1 MADGYRR
8 HEPWRRTSI
17 SHEPSASSHSLFSRR
32 SFLAAALAV
41 PFFPQTPSARFVA
54 ALPLGNPG
62 GDPSAPLGRLLGNG
76 LDARQFTDLSTIDP
90 RKPATLVTPP
100 DRFYIRTAAPGDI
113 SGTRAF
119 DRATGVDLEALEQ
132 NAIRVGPWVLEC
144 AGNSDQAN
152 FGLLSAGSWEGVPLP
167 AILDRLP
174 KPAAGARVLVS
185 GVDDPGPSV
194 TSTPGASWI
203 FTRDELERAILAT
216 RLDDAPLPRHHGAPA
231 RLIVPGWYG
240 CACIKWVDRI
250 ALVDAN
256 AAATSQ
262 MREFSARTHQNGT
275 PALARDY
282 EPPVIDTA
290 AIPIRVEKWIANA
303 RVEYRIVGIIW
314 GGTKPTNALSIRFK
328 AGTPW
333 TRVDDCPLPASTL
346 TWSTWTHT
354 WRPQAPGRYQ
364 IVLRVDD
371 PTIRT
376 RRLDLFYYVREIQI
390 DEV

>member
-1 MADGYRR
+1 MA
-8 HEPWRRTSI
+8 T
-17 SHEPSASSHSLFSRR
+17 
-32 SFLAAALAV
+32 V
-41 PFFPQTPSARFVA
+41 
-54 ALPLGNPG
+54 PLGNVG
-62 GDPSAPLGRLLGNG
+62 GAPTAPLGRLLGNG

-90 RKPATLVTPP
+90 RNPGTLVTPSE
-100 DRFYIRTAAPGDI
+100 RFYIRTATPSDVNGARGFSRA
-113 SGTRAF
+113 SGIDFA
-119 DRATGVDLEALEQ
+119 ALEKD
-132 NAIRVGPWVLEC
+132 AIRVGPWVLEC
-144 AGNSDQAN
+144 AGNSDPAN
-152 FGLLSAGSWEGVPLP
+152 FGLLSAGSWAGVPLP

-174 KPAAGARVLVS
+174 KPAEGARVLVT

-203 FTRDELERAILAT
+203 FTRDELEGAILAT
-216 RLDDAPLPRHHGAPA
+216 RLNEAPLPRHHGAPA
-231 RLIVPGWYG
+231 RLIVPRYYG

-262 MREFSARTHQNGT
+262 MQEFSARTHQSGI

-290 AIPIRVEKWIANA
+290 AIPVRVEKWIANG

-314 GGTKPTNALSIRFK
+314 GGVKPTNALSIRFK
-328 AGTPW
+328 TGTPW
-333 TRVDDCPLPASTL
+333 TKVNDCPLPVSTL

-354 WRPQAPGRYQ
+354 WRPQTPGRYQ

-390 DEV
+390 TEV